1 MSYNLRRFNTSI
13 LTTAVAA
20 LLFVVGSGYS
30 DQTEAANW
38 FKLRGTEPGATAHT
52 LQVWGFL
59 QPTYVSDRS
68 GKIKGAIG
76 GAAPLNG
83 TTAVPATIAP
93 NRKEQRSFFMR
104 RARFGIRGTMLPI
117 SNDVDYFLLIE
128 CGQNG
133 TNFPDHDCAAL
144 DTSVTFNQLSRGRTE
159 NGLHKLGARFRIGQF
174 LFSQTSEALS
184 HSTPGRRVHIFM
196 PEATFQMAL
205 TRRVVDNGPGN
216 FKGVKVNGGRDVG
229 IEVFDFAEFA
239 AKNGGPW
246 EFTYSLAVG
255 NGGTIGELNQDSNF
269 RKYAW
274 VSFAKLLDH
283 TRGPRRHDIM
293 VYAWWQKGDIEF
305 NNDINGDGL
314 PDDTQSIP
322 SGGIHPVTGLGGT
335 INRVTNAGNKLAYE
349 QKYTGIGFEYFGRN
363 QLRIE
368 AEYQRMT
375 GLVFDGTQSPSAFFN
390 KANGLGLRYATDGES
405 EGWYVDVGY
414 DINRWW
420 KGKKRV
426 TLNLRYDEFDRN
438 KDNPGRAASFQTW
451 SLTGEYFFH
460 KKARATFTFQRREFD
475 ADLRAAGGPKTN
487 GNAVLNSVENR
498 ISAQVTF
505 IFKNVLLR

>member
-1 MSYNLRRFNTSI
+1 MSYNAKFLRRFNSNI
-13 LTTAVAA
+13 LITAVAT

-38 FKLRGTEPGATAHT
+38 FKMRGTEPGGTAHT

-59 QPTYVSDRS
+59 QPQYVSDRS
-68 GKIKGAIG
+68 GKIKPFTG
-76 GAAPLNG
+76 GPQPLIG

-93 NRKEQRSFFMR
+93 NRKEQRSFYMR

-144 DTSVTFNQLSRGRTE
+144 DTSVTFNQLSQGKTE
-159 NGLHKLGARFRIGQF
+159 DGLHKLGARIRIGQF

-216 FKGVKVNGGRDVG
+216 FTSKVNGGRDVG
-229 IEVFDFAEFA
+229 IEVFDFAEF
-239 AKNGGPW
+239 KSNNGGPW
-246 EFTYSLAVG
+246 ELTYSVAVG

-283 TRGPRRHDIM
+283 TRGPRRHDWM

-305 NNDINGDGL
+305 NNDVNGDGT
-314 PDDTQSIP
+314 PDNTQIN
-322 SGGIHPVTGLGGT
+322 PVTGLAGV
-335 INRVTNAGNKLAYE
+335 NRVAFAGNKRAYE
-349 QKYTGIGFEYFGRN
+349 QKYTGIGFEYFGKN

-375 GLVFDGTQSPSAFFN
+375 GLVFDGPQSPSAFYN
-390 KANGLGLRYATDGES
+390 KANGLGLRYNPDGES
-405 EGWYVDVGY
+405 EGWYIDVGY

-438 KDNPGRAASFQTW
+438 KDDPTRAASFKTW

-460 KKARATFTFQRREFD
+460 KKARATFTFQRRDFD
-475 ADLRAAGGPKTN
+475 ADLRTAGSVPERV
-487 GNAVLNSVENR
+487 GNAVLGSVENR